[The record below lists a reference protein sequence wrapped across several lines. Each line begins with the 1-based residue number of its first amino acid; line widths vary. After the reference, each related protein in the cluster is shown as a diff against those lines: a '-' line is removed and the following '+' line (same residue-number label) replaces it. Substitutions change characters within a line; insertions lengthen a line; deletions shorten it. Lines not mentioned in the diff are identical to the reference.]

1 MVYLEKCFALR
12 HQFQKQVKPVLETT
26 KIDIDLKKHVNLF
39 CCTTTGILGSAYL
52 KNSTFDTLIVDE
64 ASRVTDTEFLI
75 GATKSRRWILVGDEH
90 QLPPYVD
97 NQDEYFL
104 HALSAIYRSETR
116 RIPLQESIE
125 QLAEIWQEDDELHQY
140 RKDAVLQEAEKLL
153 TRGQWS
159 SVYKEIYLKG
169 LQRVQRYY
177 DDPETELLK
186 SLHQQMVQSLFERC
200 VKIIP
205 AEFRQRLIEQRRMI
219 EPIARIVKD
228 SVYEGSYKSPDTS
241 TLIRQGIVPLTT
253 TTFKTPISFIDT
265 SNFGSKAKEENKG
278 FGFINK
284 LEAELTIKACLVL
297 DEEIQDFKPVT
308 VSILC
313 FYKAQASL
321 IQKKLQNCDFKKIQ
335 FAIIDTIDGIQ
346 GQESDVVFINFC
358 RTSDHSVP
366 KNFGQWL
373 QDLRRLNVACTRAHR
388 ALVFVGHSQ
397 TLKRLQY
404 SEHAMKFYRDL
415 FDLFK
420 TNQQTMTIFS
430 QFGELVTS

>member
-159 SVYKEIYLKG
+159 SVYKEI
-169 LQRVQRYY
+169 
-177 DDPETELLK
+177 
-186 SLHQQMVQSLFERC
+186 
-200 VKIIP
+200 
-205 AEFRQRLIEQRRMI
+205 
-219 EPIARIVKD
+219 
-228 SVYEGSYKSPDTS
+228 
-241 TLIRQGIVPLTT
+241 
-253 TTFKTPISFIDT
+253 
-265 SNFGSKAKEENKG
+265 
-278 FGFINK
+278 
-284 LEAELTIKACLVL
+284 
-297 DEEIQDFKPVT
+297 
-308 VSILC
+308 
-313 FYKAQASL
+313 
-321 IQKKLQNCDFKKIQ
+321 
-335 FAIIDTIDGIQ
+335 
-346 GQESDVVFINFC
+346 
-358 RTSDHSVP
+358 
-366 KNFGQWL
+366 
-373 QDLRRLNVACTRAHR
+373 
-388 ALVFVGHSQ
+388 
-397 TLKRLQY
+397 
-404 SEHAMKFYRDL
+404 
-415 FDLFK
+415 
-420 TNQQTMTIFS
+420 
-430 QFGELVTS
+430 